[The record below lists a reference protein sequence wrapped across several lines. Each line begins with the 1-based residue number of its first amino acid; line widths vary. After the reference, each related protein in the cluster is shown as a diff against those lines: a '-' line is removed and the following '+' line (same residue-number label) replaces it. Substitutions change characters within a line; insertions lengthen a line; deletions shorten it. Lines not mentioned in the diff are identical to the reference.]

1 MNDLAAKDQSQGF
14 LISKET
20 GGAYLCFGLREKGI
34 IWTQIFNAKLKIKSV
49 KYGKDLM
56 MVTRAC

>member
-20 GGAYLCFGLREKGI
+20 GRTYLCFDLREKRV
-34 IWTQIFNAKLKIKSV
+34 IWTKIFNAKLKIKSV
-49 KYGKDLM
+49 KYGKNLT

>member
-20 GGAYLCFGLREKGI
+20 GGLICASVSEKRG
-34 IWTQIFNAKLKIKSV
+34 
-49 KYGKDLM
+49 
-56 MVTRAC
+56 